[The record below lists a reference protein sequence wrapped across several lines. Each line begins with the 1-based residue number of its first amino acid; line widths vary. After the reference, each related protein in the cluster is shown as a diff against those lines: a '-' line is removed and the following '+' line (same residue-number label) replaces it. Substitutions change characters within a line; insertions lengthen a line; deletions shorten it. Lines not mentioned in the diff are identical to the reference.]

1 MKATFLPSRGVTIAI
16 ALILLVP
23 LFAALTAPAAL
34 AQDATPGTSGPTMPV
49 NTEVSGTIDVAMV
62 GNPQMVTLSE
72 LLPEFNKIYPNVTVN
87 MTIVPEN
94 EVRQIITQDISTQAG
109 QFDVVTIGTFEVPIW
124 AANGWLEEVGEE
136 AASDPNY
143 NLDDIFQAHIDGLS
157 YESGLYGLPF
167 YGESSMTFY
176 RKDVFEQAGIEM
188 PERPTWDQIAE
199 FARQV
204 HNPDQELY
212 GICLRGLPGWGQQL
226 APLTTV
232 INAFG
237 GRWYDENWEA
247 QLNSEE
253 SAQAIEF
260 YINLLKDAGEPA
272 PEQAGFTE
280 CETLFNQGNVAM
292 WYDATSAAELISDPG
307 LSTVADQVGY
317 AYAPTQ
323 VGQTNWL
330 WNWAFAMAANSDA
343 KEAALAF
350 MTWATSNQYLDTVVE
365 LRGWGQAPTGARA
378 STYANPSYQEFAGD
392 FADIVRNSIE
402 AANPSQPT
410 VDPVP
415 YEGGQFVRIPEFQA
429 LGDQVSQEF
438 AAAMVGQQTIQEA
451 IEQANELANETAI
464 QGGYQT

>member
-1 MKATFLPSRGVTIAI
+1 MKTTFMPTRFVMT
-16 ALILLVP
+16 
-23 LFAALTAPAAL
+23 LFALALLLPVLAAMAPAAL
-34 AQDATPGTSGPTMPV
+34 AQDASPAASPVEV
-49 NTEVSGTIDVAMV
+49 NTDVSGTIEVAMV
-62 GNPQMVTLSE
+62 GNPQMNTLNE
-72 LLPEFNKIYPNVTVN
+72 LLPAFNEIYPNVTVN

-94 EVRQIITQDISTQAG
+94 EVRQIITQDISTEAG
-109 QFDVVTIGTFEVPIW
+109 QFDVVTIGTFEVPLW
-124 AANGWLEEVGEE
+124 AESGWLEEVGEE
-136 AASDPNY
+136 AAADPNY

-157 YESGLYGLPF
+157 YDGGLYGLPF

-176 RKDVFEQAGIEM
+176 RTDVFEEAGIEM

-199 FARQV
+199 YARQV
-204 HNPDQELY
+204 HNPDEEMY

-237 GRWYDENWEA
+237 GRWYDEDWNA
-247 QLNSEE
+247 QLNSEQ
-253 SAQAIEF
+253 SAGAIDF

-280 CETLFNQGNVAM
+280 CQTLFNQGQVAM
-292 WYDATSAAELISDPG
+292 WYDATSAAELISDPD
-307 LSTVADQVGY
+307 LSTVAEDVGY

-330 WNWAFAMAANSDA
+330 WNWSFAMASTSEE
-343 KEAALAF
+343 KEASLAF
-350 MTWATSNQYLDTVVE
+350 MTWATSNQYLDTVVAE
-365 LRGWGQAPTGARA
+365 RGWGEAPTGARE
-378 STYANPSYQEFAGD
+378 STYVNESYLEFAGD
-392 FADIVRNSIE
+392 FADIVKNSIE

-415 YEGGQFVRIPEFQA
+415 YQGGQFVRIPEFQA

-438 AAAMVGQQTIQEA
+438 AAAMVDQQSIQEA
-451 IEQANELANETAI
+451 IDQANQLANDTAEL
-464 QGGYQT
+464 GGYQS

>member
-1 MKATFLPSRGVTIAI
+1 MKTTFMPTR
-16 ALILLVP
+16 LITM
-23 LFAALTAPAAL
+23 LFALALLLPVFTAMAPTAV
-34 AQDATPGTSGPTMPV
+34 AQDASPAASPVAV
-49 NTEVSGTIDVAMV
+49 NTDVSGTIEVAMV
-62 GNPQMVTLSE
+62 GNPQMNTLNE
-72 LLPEFNKIYPNVTVN
+72 LLPSFNEIYPNVTVN

-94 EVRQIITQDISTQAG
+94 EVRQIITQDISTEAG

-124 AANGWLEEVGEE
+124 AENGWLEEVGGD
-136 AASDPNY
+136 AAANPDY

-157 YESGLYGLPF
+157 YDGGIYGLPF

-176 RKDVFEQAGIEM
+176 RKDVFEQAGITM

-199 FARQV
+199 YARQV
-204 HNPDQELY
+204 NDPANEMY

-237 GRWYDENWEA
+237 GRWYDEDWNA
-247 QLNSEE
+247 QLNSEQ
-253 SAQAIEF
+253 SAAAIDF
-260 YINLLKDAGEPA
+260 YINLLKDAGEPG

-280 CETLFNQGNVAM
+280 CETLFNQGKTAM
-292 WYDATSAAELISDPG
+292 WYDATSAAELLSDPD

-323 VGQTNWL
+323 VGATNWL
-330 WNWAFAMAANSDA
+330 WNWSFAMANTSDQ
-343 KEAALAF
+343 KEASLAF
-350 MTWATSNQYLDTVVE
+350 MEWATSNQYLDTVVAE
-365 LRGWGQAPTGARA
+365 RGWGEAPTGARK
-378 STYANPSYQEFAGD
+378 STYENPSYLDFAGD
-392 FADIVRNSIE
+392 FADIVKNSIE

-415 YEGGQFVRIPEFQA
+415 YQGGQFVRIPEFQA

-438 AAAMVGQQTIQEA
+438 AAAMVDQKSIQEA
-451 IEQANELANETAI
+451 IDQANQLADDTAV